1 MAADKA
7 ASALSLNSLMS
18 GKELVD
24 SWLKELKDW
33 VLFGVELPLFSLGF
47 LLRPLMAD
55 PAAGAVGVSAT
66 AASTTSLFL
75 VTSGEESEPRRGL
88 EKNLSQFSMRIST
101 TCNKSPSVDKR
112 LHIFSQK

>member
-1 MAADKA
+1 MAADNA

-47 LLRPLMAD
+47 LFLPLLVAGPVM
-55 PAAGAVGVSAT
+55 GAVGVSAT
-66 AASTTSLFL
+66 PPPPPPSTTSLFL
-75 VTSGEESEPRRGL
+75 VTSGEESDPRRGL

-101 TCNKSPSVDKR
+101 T
-112 LHIFSQK
+112 

>member
-7 ASALSLNSLMS
+7 AKALSLNSLMS

-24 SWLKELKDW
+24 SWLKELKDC

-47 LLRPLMAD
+47 LFLPLLAAAE
-55 PAAGAVGVSAT
+55 PAWPAAVGVSTT
-66 AASTTSLFL
+66 AAPPPSTTSLFL
-75 VTSGEESEPRRGL
+75 VTSGDESEPRRGL

-101 TCNKSPSVDKR
+101 T
-112 LHIFSQK
+112 

>member
-1 MAADKA
+1 MAADNA

-47 LLRPLMAD
+47 LFLPLL
-55 PAAGAVGVSAT
+55 AAGPVVGAVGVSAT
-66 AASTTSLFL
+66 PPPSTTSLFL
-75 VTSGEESEPRRGL
+75 VTSGEESDPRRGL

-101 TCNKSPSVDKR
+101 T
-112 LHIFSQK
+112 